1 MYVVREQMSKLML
14 SVVNQDQSDDR
25 NQSQQSDLNSKWS
38 QAWANT
44 YKQVIIIYWF
54 LVLL

>member
-25 NQSQQSDLNSKWS
+25 NQSQQNDLNSKWS